1 MKQLNFPLLTKD
13 QIEVRVGQ
21 VSAKGCT
28 LLLYKT
34 ARTDAEILD
43 SVVGQGNWQKKF
55 YTLQG
60 VGMGEKERSIVV
72 CSVGIYDD
80 DKHEWVWKDD
90 SGAESQVEQ
99 DKGVCSDAFK
109 RASGG
114 SCWGI
119 GRELYYTGFLFAKVP
134 TKKKDNGK
142 GYELVDEYM
151 RFDLKEIAWNEKP
164 LSLKTLV
171 IVDNDGNVVVSKGSK
186 EKVAQNVQKPQ
197 KNEDF
202 ADSQPITPAQE
213 EQITKFQD
221 YSNAKGSIS
230 AHDKAVIQAYLETTD
245 RNGQDKFFN
254 YIDAHYNTMSI
265 ESLSEIQGMQLVEML
280 NAKKGRA

>member
-1 MKQLNFPLLTKD
+1 MKELRFPLLTKN

-34 ARTDAEILD
+34 SRTDAEILD
-43 SVVGQGNWQKKF
+43 QVVGVGNWQKKF

-60 VGMGEKERSIVV
+60 VGVGDSVRSIVV

-80 DKHEWVWKDD
+80 DKHEWIWKDD
-90 SGAESQVEQ
+90 SGTESQVEQ

-119 GRELYYTGFLFAKVP
+119 GRELYYTGFIFVKVP
-134 TKKKDNGK
+134 TQQKYDNAGKPK
-142 GYELVDEYM
+142 GYELVDKYM
-151 RFDLKEIAWNEKP
+151 SFEVQEISWYENP

-171 IVDNDGNVVVSKGSK
+171 IVDNNGNVVFSKKNSTNISNTT
-186 EKVAQNVQKPQ
+186 EKPSLMT
-197 KNEDF
+197 NE
-202 ADSQPITPAQE
+202 PITKADVDF
-213 EQITKFQD
+213 IT
-221 YSNAKGSIS
+221 
-230 AHDKAVIQAYLETTD
+230 
-245 RNGQDKFFN
+245 N
-254 YIDAHYNTMSI
+254 YIGTLGGDKYNNFFAWLEKKFGTRDFRS
-265 ESLSEIQGMQLVEML
+265 L
-280 NAKKGRA
+280 NAEQGKIIVNALKGNK